1 MLNPG
6 EEVAA
11 FLRELDEGEDDHPL
25 VSHIP
30 PAPEPVG
37 DPVRD
42 ALVSARFFLENCH
55 YGPEEEVLPTVAKIN
70 TALAYLDQI
79 DAITA
84 ALDIGAPGSAELL
97 EVGATES

>member
-30 PAPEPVG
+30 PPPVPVG

-55 YGPEEEVLPTVAKIN
+55 YGPESETAPTVAKIN
-70 TALAYLDQI
+70 EALAYLDQV

-84 ALDIGAPGSAELL
+84 ALDIGSLGTAELL
-97 EVGATES
+97 DVGATES